1 MQGMPRLADELLVAR
16 KESAVCRW
24 SDDGLRDVMKGFLQ
38 TATGN
43 VRQE

>member
-1 MQGMPRLADELLVAR
+1 MRGMSRLADELLVAR

-24 SDDGLRDVMKGFLQ
+24 SDDGFRDVIRKA
-38 TATGN
+38 TAN